1 MSNRPGYAIQEYHD
15 TRKVMDQLNAL
26 IKMPIRG
33 IKKEAMEKYLDY
45 YETKCQKSKEMIQE
59 AMNYIPGGV
68 QHNLAFNYPFP
79 LVMTKAEGAYLY
91 DIDGNK
97 FCRRADRPFWVLI
110 LRKFGKRSKS
120 CWIRAVR

>member
-79 LVMTKAEGAYLY
+79 LS
-91 DIDGNK
+91 I